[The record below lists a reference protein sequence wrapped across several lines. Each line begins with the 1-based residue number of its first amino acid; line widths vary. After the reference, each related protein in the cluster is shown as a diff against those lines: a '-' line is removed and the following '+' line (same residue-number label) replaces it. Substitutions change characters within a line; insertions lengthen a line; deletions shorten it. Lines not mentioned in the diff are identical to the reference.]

1 MTEMSTFLPIP
12 IFILKFNSKFQTTN
26 FTSPFHLPISP
37 PHFTSPFHVPL
48 SPPHFTSPFHFPLSL
63 PPSISPFHFPISTPH
78 INFIYRYH
86 GAWWYRLTSWK
97 QSNLNGKYYNGTSDR
112 RAYIDGVYWR
122 TISQN
127 HSLKKTEMKLRPQ
140 VTKFE

>member
-1 MTEMSTFLPIP
+1 MKNKLSHVCMLLKDTFFHTRTVEHIYFDIVNIWEFLYDS
-12 IFILKFNSKFQTTN
+12 IFNC
-26 FTSPFHLPISP
+26 
-37 PHFTSPFHVPL
+37 
-48 SPPHFTSPFHFPLSL
+48 
-63 PPSISPFHFPISTPH
+63 
-78 INFIYRYH
+78 RYH

-140 VTKFE
+140 VLMKTPTWYF